1 MKIMIPKEQIQ
12 EWAKIARELSEK
24 DGFKVREATDMIL
37 SEADVEHHKMERC
50 GLLLEMGININTD
63 TMEVEF
69 TDAHEDGVDT
79 SLKEPSVDSETIPGV
94 NIYSIFQRNDKL
106 LNDGNP
112 LISALKGNMDDGWK
126 ISSQNKT
133 KLLERIRAI
142 IDLFCRKHPMSFTI
156 VIPSGGNINSM
167 LRNMFE
173 EVMKQYSPDNIIL
186 DGVIEK
192 MTVDEVEE
200 EMAKPNSAFNKEFNT
215 QERRQKAWEKLRP
228 SFKRMQDVNG
238 GIFSYKLIKPSRYR
252 AYITHV
258 LKFADNPEL
267 KEMISKMPDKNIL
280 IIDDTVTYGNTTRSA
295 VNLIRDT
302 ISNIKSTANTIE
314 NYAPKS
320 ISVLTLFSVKQYS
333 H

>member
-1 MKIMIPKEQIQ
+1 MIPKEQIQ

-24 DGFKVREATDMIL
+24 DGFKVRETTDMIL
-37 SEADVEHHKMERC
+37 NEADAEHHIMERC

-79 SLKEPSVDSETIPGV
+79 SLKEPSVDSKTIPGV

-126 ISSQNKT
+126 ISSENKT

-156 VIPSGGNINSM
+156 VIHSGGNINSM
-167 LRNMFE
+167 LRNMLE

-238 GIFSYKLIKPSRYR
+238 GIFSYKLIKPGRYR

-302 ISNIKSTANTIE
+302 IYNIKSTANTIE

-333 H
+333 Q

>member
-1 MKIMIPKEQIQ
+1 MISREQIQ
-12 EWAKIARELSEK
+12 EWARIARELSEK

-37 SEADVEHHKMERC
+37 GEADAEHHKMERC

-79 SLKEPSVDSETIPGV
+79 SLKEPSVDSKTIPGV

-126 ISSQNKT
+126 ISSENKT

-167 LRNMFE
+167 LRNMVE

-200 EMAKPNSAFNKEFNT
+200 EIAKPNSAFNKEFNT
-215 QERRQKAWEKLRP
+215 QEKRQKAWEKLRP
-228 SFKRMQDVNG
+228 SFKRMQDANG

-252 AYITHV
+252 AFITHV

>member
-126 ISSQNKT
+126 ISSENKT

-228 SFKRMQDVNG
+228 SFKGMQDVNG

-258 LKFADNPEL
+258 LKCADNPEL